1 MMSQALIIRP
11 QNLSLLYLFIS
22 FLRSFPPSFL
32 SCNFL
37 VLYGLN
43 PINYISLLVSRA
55 GRV

>member
-37 VLYGLN
+37 ILYGLN
-43 PINYISLLVSRA
+43 PVNYISLLVSRA